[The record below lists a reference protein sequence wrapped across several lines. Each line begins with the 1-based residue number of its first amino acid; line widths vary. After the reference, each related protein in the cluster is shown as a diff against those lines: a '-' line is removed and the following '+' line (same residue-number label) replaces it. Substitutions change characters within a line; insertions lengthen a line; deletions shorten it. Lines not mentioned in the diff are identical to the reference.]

1 MTWLRTG
8 STTVTA
14 QTAEGLNATLAVSN
28 TSLTPQVLRG
38 VLLSPRNVLLKT
50 VPSVTNISVTG
61 VYTDGNARPLRNAT
75 FTTSIPQARVVDL
88 AGRYQLDL
96 ASRPPTTSFNVT
108 ATVDGKS
115 DTTTFYVIP

>member
-1 MTWLRTG
+1 M
-8 STTVTA
+8 
-14 QTAEGLNATLAVSN
+14 LA
-28 TSLTPQVLRG
+28 
-38 VLLSPRNVLLKT
+38 PRNVRLTT

-61 VYTDGNARPLRNAT
+61 VYSDGNVRPLRNAT

-96 ASRPPTTSFNVT
+96 SSLPSTTSFNVT